1 MRSDVPRR
9 SLLLTALAG
18 TGAAVLPKPAFAAA
32 PARDRLVRALTRAAD
47 GLSSTEPSDDLADLR
62 PFGRLVGDAPVVGV
76 GEASHGAHEF
86 FTLKH
91 RLMRYLMRE
100 KGFTTF
106 ALEASWSTGLRLNAY
121 VLHGTGDPGQIMHE
135 DFQSNYR
142 IWNTREYLDLIE
154 WMRDHNRRHGTRL
167 QFMGDD
173 ICYPGPELF
182 DAVTDHVRRHHP
194 RSLARFTD
202 LYDGLAPTI
211 GAGAWIDSYRLGPRG
226 ERLDA
231 AARAQDAVDE
241 LERLGS
247 GPDPQEAAWAVQHAR
262 VIAAA
267 LRMWSA
273 DFTDPVKAAE
283 AFGYREQVMA
293 DNVLWWQRRTGHRML
308 VSGANGHIARRSFW
322 AGYSKV
328 QGTFLTE
335 RLGDGYVSVGL
346 TFDQGAFL
354 ARADNDAPLAQV
366 CVGPAVEG
374 SNEHTLDQVPL
385 TDFLLNPRTA
395 PEPARSWLAQARPTR
410 SIGEFY
416 PEPDQNVALSDSYDA
431 IIHVSRISAAQPRS

>member
-1 MRSDVPRR
+1 MRSGIPRR

-18 TGAAVLPKPAFAAA
+18 TGAAVLPKPALAASA
-32 PARDRLVRALTRAAD
+32 PASDPVVRALSRAARRVR
-47 GLSSTEPSDDLADLR
+47 STEPAADTGDLR

-91 RLMRYLMRE
+91 RLMRYLVQE

-106 ALEASWSTGLRLNAY
+106 ALEASWSTGLRLNEY
-121 VLHGTGDPGQIMHE
+121 VLHGTGDPARIMHE

-154 WMRDHNRRHGTRL
+154 WMRDHNRHGTRL

-182 DAVTDHVRRHHP
+182 DAVTSYVRRHHP
-194 RSLARFTD
+194 RSLPRFSE

-211 GAGAWIDSYRLGPRG
+211 GAGAWIDSYRMGPLAQRQT
-226 ERLDA
+226 A
-231 AARAQDAVDE
+231 AARAQEALDA
-241 LERLGS
+241 LRRLGP
-247 GPDPQEAAWAVQHAR
+247 GPEPHETAWAVQHAR

-273 DFTDPVKAAE
+273 DFTDPIAATE
-283 AFGYREQVMA
+283 AFVYREQEMA
-293 DNVLWWQRRTGHRML
+293 DNVMWWRRRTGHKML

-322 AGYSKV
+322 TGYPKV
-328 QGTFLTE
+328 QGTFLAE
-335 RLGDGYVSVGL
+335 RLGDAYVSVGL
-346 TFDQGAFL
+346 TFNEGSFL
-354 ARADNDAPLAQV
+354 ARADNESSLAEV
-366 CVGPAVEG
+366 SVGPAAEG
-374 SNEHTLDQVPL
+374 SNEHTLDKVPL
-385 TDFLLNPRTA
+385 TDFLLDQRAA
-395 PEPARSWLAQARPTR
+395 PQLARSWLAQARPTR

-416 PEPDQNVALSDSYDA
+416 PEAGQNVALGACYDA
-431 IIHVSRISAAQPRS
+431 VIHVARITAARLLS